1 MSIPPAR
8 RVSSSPATARSARN
22 YSAGQSEQFV
32 ENIDTTNNI
41 LVRDDPNHEHHQP
54 RQNYQQPEPEEI
66 SEFAPA
72 TGYINNTIEA
82 LAASGVFEEDTG
94 PSNSSKVN
102 VYGSNQSIIKDE
114 ELERTGRRYLKHFY
128 EKNTPLEEV
137 DELI

>member
-1 MSIPPAR
+1 MSIAPAR
-8 RVSSSPATARSARN
+8 RVSSSPATARTERT
-22 YSAGQSEQFV
+22 YSSGQSEQFV

-41 LVRDDPNHEHHQP
+41 LVRDDPNRDNHQP
-54 RQNYQQPEPEEI
+54 RQQFQQSDSEE
-66 SEFAPA
+66 SSQLTPT
-72 TGYINNTIEA
+72 TGYVNNTIEA
-82 LAASGVFEEDTG
+82 LAASGVFEDSG
-94 PSNSSKVN
+94 IPDNSAKVN

>member
-1 MSIPPAR
+1 MSIAPAR
-8 RVSSSPATARSARN
+8 RVSSSPATARSTRN

-41 LVRDDPNHEHHQP
+41 LVRDDPNHDHHQQ
-54 RQNYQQPEPEEI
+54 RQNYPQPDAEEK
-66 SEFAPA
+66 SEFTPSA
-72 TGYINNTIEA
+72 GYINNTLEA
-82 LAASGVFEEDTG
+82 LAASGVFEEDPG
-94 PSNSSKVN
+94 LSNSSKVN

-128 EKNTPLEEV
+128 EKNTPMEEV